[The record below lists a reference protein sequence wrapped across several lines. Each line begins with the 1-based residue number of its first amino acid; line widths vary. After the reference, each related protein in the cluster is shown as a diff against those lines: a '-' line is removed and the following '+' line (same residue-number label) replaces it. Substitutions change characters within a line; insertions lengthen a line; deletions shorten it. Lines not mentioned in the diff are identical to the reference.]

1 MFRRRPRPAPVPP
14 PAPPLEVVVEAIVP
28 IERSGKVAPAPP
40 RPFTSWHDAVTALLE
55 QGYRPL
61 DCPGMCRRKGD
72 HAHLRHEAAA
82 TDITV
87 YPAVVERG
95 GA

>member
-1 MFRRRPRPAPVPP
+1 MFRRRPRPAPVPIA
-14 PAPPLEVVVEAIVP
+14 PAPLTGSGQHPELRPQPVT
-28 IERSGKVAPAPP
+28 IEQAGPPAPP

-72 HAHLRHEAAA
+72 HAHLRHDAAS
-82 TDITV
+82 TDLIV
-87 YPAVVERG
+87 SPAVTP
-95 GA
+95 

>member
-1 MFRRRPRPAPVPP
+1 MFRRRPHPAPVPP
-14 PAPPLEVVVEAIVP
+14 PQVVEEAITT
-28 IERSGKVAPAPP
+28 IEQAAPPAPP
-40 RPFTSWHDAVTALLE
+40 RPLASWHDAVTALLE

-72 HAHLRHEAAA
+72 HAHLRHAAA
-82 TDITV
+82 SADVTV
-87 YPAVVERG
+87 FPAAVERA

>member
-1 MFRRRPRPAPVPP
+1 MSGLFRRRPRPAPVPP
-14 PAPPLEVVVEAIVP
+14 PPVVEEAIVH
-28 IERSGKVAPAPP
+28 IEQAAPPVPP
-40 RPFTSWHDAVTALLE
+40 RPFTSWHDAVTGLLE

-72 HAHLRHEAAA
+72 HAHLRHEGAVTDVIVSPAA
-82 TDITV
+82 
-87 YPAVVERG
+87 VERS

>member
-14 PAPPLEVVVEAIVP
+14 SVPGLPPLPAAPVH
-28 IERSGKVAPAPP
+28 IEQAGPPAPP
-40 RPFTSWHDAVTALLE
+40 RPFTSWHDAVTGLLE

-72 HAHLRHEAAA
+72 HAHLRHEAAV
-82 TDITV
+82 TDVIV
-87 YPAVVERG
+87 SPAAVERS

>member
-1 MFRRRPRPAPVPP
+1 MFRRRPRVLTGPSERVFVPEPAA
-14 PAPPLEVVVEAIVP
+14 PA
-28 IERSGKVAPAPP
+28 IEQAGPPAPP